1 MSAVGTIR
9 KAVLNGISFDVMAD
23 SNVTF
28 NRSKYEREGIPT
40 SGRTLQKMTKRV
52 QTIEGLTLGV
62 TPAEM
67 ESLKD
72 ISDGLADVT
81 MSLELADT
89 STYKASGRVFFENYE
104 SENGQASVTL
114 IPTNDWTAFTA

>member
-89 STYKASGRVFFENYE
+89 STYKASGRVFFESYE

>member
-1 MSAVGTIR
+1 MSVVGTIR
-9 KAVLNGISFDVMAD
+9 KVVLNGISFDVMAD

-28 NRSKYEREGIPT
+28 NRAQYEREGVPT

-62 TPAEM
+62 TSDEM
-67 ESLKD
+67 ELLKS
-72 ISDGLADVT
+72 ISDGIADVT
-81 MSLELADT
+81 MSITLADT
-89 STYKASGRVFFENYE
+89 SVYKATGAVYFESYE

-114 IPTNDWTAFTA
+114 IPKNDWTAFTA

>member
-1 MSAVGTIR
+1 MSVVGTIN

-28 NRSKYEREGIPT
+28 NRSQFEREGVAT

-52 QTIEGLTLGV
+52 QTLEGLTLGV
-62 TPAEM
+62 TPDEM
-67 ESLKD
+67 ELLKS
-72 ISDGLADVT
+72 ISDGIADVT
-81 MSLELADT
+81 MSITLADT
-89 STYKASGRVFFENYE
+89 SVYKATGAVYFENYE

-114 IPTNDWTAFTA
+114 IPKNDWTAFTA